1 MISKSLIKKTLKC
14 LSTKRLEDVNEWK
27 IVGAIIKNELKD
39 DGYELFKE
47 WSKSQY
53 EDKSVD
59 KIWKKLNNT
68 THTFETLKLFA
79 KEDNIFEY
87 TKAFHPFN
95 FKKACTTTLLAEY
108 FKELF
113 KDRFVHSKNKL
124 YFFNGVYWEE
134 EEKNI
139 YAQLNKFISN
149 QFYKLIYKWNL
160 YYQQLNL
167 DEEDDDK
174 RIVENKNL
182 QQWVKDL
189 NGLLD
194 HKKREKYIKD
204 IICHLNNNGVE
215 FDNNKYLFAFK
226 NKIYDLKLGEFTY
239 PNYEDYVSMTTG
251 YNYDDDYDTEAKVK
265 VVNDIIDT
273 IFPNKEILNYY
284 MTILSTGLD
293 GQNLEKFVIANG
305 GGRNGKGLLNEL
317 MQASVGKY
325 CYILPSNL
333 FTGTLKKGS
342 NPEVANLH
350 NVRIAFTREPEEGI
364 PISASVVKE
373 LTGGDEIN
381 ARLNHSNDTEISLC
395 LTLIMEC
402 NKKPRMSE
410 VNNATAMR
418 IEDIP
423 FESTFYKKEDY
434 DNLDEDEKATAFI
447 GNKEFK
453 SKHFKKAHRQAL
465 FEILRTYY
473 KKYLDNGSNLQY
485 SESIKKRNKD
495 YLLASDRLNEFVNEN
510 YKLTKNDKDRI
521 KLKTVYEDFK
531 ISDYYRNLTKQ
542 EMNNLTYKKF
552 QENLQ
557 ENYFL
562 KKFIKLNK
570 SNVLELRG
578 FVEKEESD
586 DEEEEEDN
594 DDYGLDD
601 TPPCR
606 GGD

>member
-14 LSTKRLEDVNEWK
+14 LSTKRLEAVNEWK
-27 IVGAIIKNELKD
+27 IVGSIIKNELKD
-39 DGYELFKE
+39 DGLDLFRD

-139 YAQLNKFISN
+139 FAQLNKFISN

-204 IICHLNNNGVE
+204 IICHLNNNSIL
-215 FDNNKYLFAFK
+215 FDVNKYLFAFK
-226 NKIYDLKLGEFTY
+226 NKIYDLKLDEFVY

-251 YNYDDDYDTEAKVK
+251 YDYDEDYDTENKVK
-265 VVNDIIDT
+265 IVNDIIAT

-284 MTILSTGLD
+284 MTILATGLD

-305 GGRNGKGLLNEL
+305 GGRNGKGLINEL
-317 MQASVGKY
+317 TQSAVGKY
-325 CYILPSNL
+325 CYILPSNV
-333 FTGTLKKGS
+333 FTGSLKKGS
-342 NPEVANLH
+342 NPEIANLH
-350 NVRIAFTREPEEGI
+350 NVRIAFTREPDAQT

-402 NKKPRMSE
+402 NEKPLMSE
-410 VNNATAMR
+410 VNDATALR
-418 IEDIP
+418 IEDVP
-423 FESTFYKKEDY
+423 FESTFYRKEDY

-453 SKHFKKAHRQAL
+453 TKEFKNAHKQAL
-465 FEILRTYY
+465 FEILRGYY
-473 KKYLDNGSNLQY
+473 KEYRKNGSNLIY
-485 SESIKKRNKD
+485 SDLIKKRNKD
-495 YLLASDRLNEFVNEN
+495 YLLASDRLNEFITEN
-510 YKLTKNDKDRI
+510 KR
-521 KLKTVYEDFK
+521 
-531 ISDYYRNLTKQ
+531 
-542 EMNNLTYKKF
+542 
-552 QENLQ
+552 
-557 ENYFL
+557 
-562 KKFIKLNK
+562 
-570 SNVLELRG
+570 
-578 FVEKEESD
+578 
-586 DEEEEEDN
+586 
-594 DDYGLDD
+594 
-601 TPPCR
+601 
-606 GGD
+606 